1 MTCVSLSGFTSH
13 QSPVISDQWPVDL
26 VNDHVSMSKRCKRWK
41 VPVNISAWFQD
52 FCNIMILIYPLVNID
67 PENHPFLVV
76 ETNLPTPYSARVYVN
91 LLEGIMSTA
100 DSQFLTLKNW
110 TGFPP
115 KLWSLTIG
123 IGSPYQKPGVWWS
136 SFELWYGP
144 AICGYCGYMWVWVKI
159 RYPNN
164 WMVNTKPD

>member
-41 VPVNISAWFQD
+41 VPVNIPAWFQD

-76 ETNLPTPYSARVYVN
+76 ETNLPTPICQGLCQFTGGYNVN
-91 LLEGIMSTA
+91 CGFTIP
-100 DSQFLTLKNW
+100 DSENW

-123 IGSPYQKPGVWWS
+123 IGSPYQNPGVWWS
-136 SFELWYGP
+136 SFDLIWTSNLWILWIHVDTFNVLAKRPSQDAAAESGS
-144 AICGYCGYMWVWVKI
+144 
-159 RYPNN
+159 
-164 WMVNTKPD
+164 